1 MVVTRTLVTGAS
13 GFIGRAVVT
22 AFARR
27 GVALRAAVRRP
38 PQPPFPA
45 AIEVVQHPDLAQP
58 IDWRPLLDDI
68 DQVIHLAGIAHID
81 RGVAPELYD
90 RVNRLATAQ
99 LAAAAAGVK
108 HFVFVSSIRA
118 QNGPAADHALTE
130 RDPATPTDAYGRSKL
145 AAEAAVRA
153 AGVPF
158 TILRPALLYGPG
170 VKGNFALLARAAAS
184 PLPLPVKD
192 LDNRRSLLGI
202 DNFISALAFVLA
214 TPATLGETY
223 VVADPVAS
231 RHRPRSPR
239 SWDRSGA
246 RATATLP
253 EGHPADQRS

>member
-1 MVVTRTLVTGAS
+1 
-13 GFIGRAVVT
+13 
-22 AFARR
+22 
-27 GVALRAAVRRP
+27 
-38 PQPPFPA
+38 
-45 AIEVVQHPDLAQP
+45 
-58 IDWRPLLDDI
+58 
-68 DQVIHLAGIAHID
+68 
-81 RGVAPELYD
+81 
-90 RVNRLATAQ
+90 
-99 LAAAAAGVK
+99 
-108 HFVFVSSIRA
+108 
-118 QNGPAADHALTE
+118 
-130 RDPATPTDAYGRSKL
+130 
-145 AAEAAVRA
+145 
-153 AGVPF
+153 
-158 TILRPALLYGPG
+158 